1 MPNHLA
7 LPYIMNDLLKRALSA
22 SRESKYIEFKQAF
35 DVTSQRDWC
44 EIIKDIVAMANTG
57 GGVILI
63 GVDSRG
69 TPNGFDVQPLLR
81 LDTADVTNK
90 LFRYTD
96 LHFADF
102 EISERIKNRT
112 SIAVLQVQGVPIP
125 VVFTKPG
132 TYDIGGGKQKNAFSI
147 GTVYFRHGAKSE
159 PGSTEDIRRVIDR
172 QLESIRK
179 DWIRGVRKVVAA
191 PQNSQ
196 LVVLP
201 PHATIQDLPHTAR
214 VRVVDDLN
222 APAVRLTRADNLG
235 VSTFVHEEL

>member
-63 GVDSRG
+63 GVDNRG
-69 TPNGFDVQPLLR
+69 TPNGFDVQPFLR

-96 LHFADF
+96 LHFSDF
-102 EISERIKNRT
+102 EIFERIKSRT

-132 TYDIGGGKQKNAFSI
+132 TYDIGGGKQKNAFSV

-159 PGSTEDIRRVIDR
+159 PGSTEDIRRAI
-172 QLESIRK
+172 
-179 DWIRGVRKVVAA
+179 
-191 PQNSQ
+191 
-196 LVVLP
+196 
-201 PHATIQDLPHTAR
+201 
-214 VRVVDDLN
+214 
-222 APAVRLTRADNLG
+222 
-235 VSTFVHEEL
+235 